1 MCREAKPNDQFVVS
15 ALNYWTQEHEEKLA
29 ELISVQLSKSG
40 SAMKRK
46 RYVIFYSLCNLF
58 DFIINMI
65 VKKCN

>member
-1 MCREAKPNDQFVVS
+1 MCREVKPNDQFVVS

-58 DFIINMI
+58 YFIINMI
-65 VKKCN
+65 LKKCN